1 MDPVEQPAW
10 AISGKIKPARV
21 SFLYNAGLAAVTCIM
36 ILLPIVYI
44 GLIVLVAYAVCRH
57 AVDPWYRTGSGT
69 GGLLMYLAPLVV
81 GTVLVFFMIKPLFA
95 RRAKERELQRITP
108 KNEPELF
115 RFVHAI
121 CDSVKAPYPAQVQL
135 NLQVNASAGF
145 QSGLHDM
152 LRRRLTLTIGLP
164 LAAGISIREF
174 GGVLAHEFGHFS
186 QGAAM
191 SLNFIVRS
199 VNGWFARVVYE
210 RDAWDKRLSSS
221 ARRSDFRIGIML
233 HLARGAVW
241 LARRILWIL
250 MNVGHGV
257 SCFMSRQMEFDAD
270 RFEIQVA
277 GSETFTRTTMRF
289 QLLNAAWQQT
299 ILQQSEACAT
309 NRLVTDLPR
318 LNAMAANRL
327 PMGTRKRVEESVR
340 HGKTGW
346 FDTHPT
352 DSDRVKASKALGA
365 PGVLHGDGQAT
376 ELFHDFNATAHALT
390 KRYYEEECGID
401 LEQMT
406 LHPLERMATET
417 LAAAEEDELVNDWF
431 GPLVNIQALGFFKLD
446 RTTNDAALSE
456 AGRSEIL
463 LELKPVVDSLAA
475 ANDRWIDANNASS
488 LLEAGFTINARDF
501 GLKKGTRE
509 VAEEARQRADS
520 KIAEARSRLEGPL
533 NSICS
538 SFGQFVREATESKPA
553 ERDQLESLLDL
564 AARFPEIADALV
576 RLHRQTSALELL
588 LVNAENASNSLL
600 WNDVAKKLTESI
612 DHDTAVVIAAFAGHE
627 YPFAHARGKVLLTDF
642 LCEWQEPSK
651 KIGIIFARGRTVF
664 HRCLTLRYRVL
675 GRLAALA
682 QQVASTA
689 RSEIVV
695 EPVA

>member
-1 MDPVEQPAW
+1 VHPVEQPAW

-21 SFLYNAGLAAVTCIM
+21 SILYNAGLAAVSCIM

-44 GLIVLVAYAVCRH
+44 GLIVVVAYAVCRH
-57 AVDPWYRTGSGT
+57 AIDPWYRIGSGT
-69 GGLLMYLAPLVV
+69 AGLLMYLAPLVV
-81 GTVLVFFMIKPLFA
+81 GTVFVFFMIKPLFA

-108 KNEPELF
+108 EDEPELF

-121 CDSVKAPYPAQVQL
+121 CDTVKAPYPAQVQL
-135 NLQVNASAGF
+135 NLRVNASAGF
-145 QSGLHDM
+145 QSGLLDM

-210 RDAWDKRLSSS
+210 RDAWDKRLWSS
-221 ARRSDFRIGIML
+221 ARRSDFRIGILL

-241 LARRILWIL
+241 LARRILWLL

-309 NRLVTDLPR
+309 NRLVADLPR

-327 PMGTRKRVEESVR
+327 PMGTRKRVEESLR

-352 DSDRVKASKALGA
+352 DSDRVEASRALGA
-365 PGVLHGDGQAT
+365 PGVLHGDGEAT
-376 ELFHDFNATAHALT
+376 ELFHDFDATAHAVT

-417 LAAAEEDELVNDWF
+417 LAAAEEDELVNEWF
-431 GPLVNIQALGFFKLD
+431 GPLVNLQTLGFFKLD

-463 LELKPVVDSLAA
+463 LELKPVIDSLAA
-475 ANDRWIDANNASS
+475 ADGRLIDANNASC
-488 LLEAGFTINARDF
+488 LLEAGFT
-501 GLKKGTRE
+501 
-509 VAEEARQRADS
+509 EEARQRAES
-520 KIAEARSRLEGPL
+520 EIAEARAKLEGPL

-553 ERDQLESLLDL
+553 GRDQLESLLDL

-576 RLHRQTSALELL
+576 RLRRQTSALELL
-588 LVNAENASNSLL
+588 LVNAENASNTLL
-600 WNDVAKKLTESI
+600 WNDAAKKLTESI

-642 LCEWQEPSK
+642 LCEWQEPSEK
-651 KIGIIFARGRTVF
+651 LGIIFGRGCTVV
-664 HRCLTLRYRVL
+664 HRCLTLHYRVL

-682 QQVASTA
+682 QQVDSTA